1 MIKEAMPVL
10 RALRG
15 LRDFVLLAVFLP
27 ALFPAL
33 LLDLLLDLFAVFLP
47 ALFVDLLLD
56 FFDLLVE
63 DFLRFTIFSSLWSEA
78 KEHPRS
84 TSAYNC

>member
-10 RALRG
+10 RALRD
-15 LRDFVLLAVFLP
+15 LRDFAFAV
-27 ALFPAL
+27 
-33 LLDLLLDLFAVFLP
+33 DLFAVFLP
-47 ALFVDLLLD
+47 DLFVDLFAVFLTDLFVD
-56 FFDLLVE
+56 LFAVFFDLLVD
-63 DFLRFTIFSSLWSEA
+63 DFLLFTIFSSLWSEA